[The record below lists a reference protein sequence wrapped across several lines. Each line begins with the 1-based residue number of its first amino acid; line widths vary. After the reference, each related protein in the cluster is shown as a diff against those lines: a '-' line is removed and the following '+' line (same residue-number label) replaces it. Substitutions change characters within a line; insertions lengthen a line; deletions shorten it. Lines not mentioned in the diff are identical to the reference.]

1 MSKKNY
7 LSQHK
12 KSVKNNAS
20 NENKYNLIINQT
32 NTYNQ
37 DNSINILLDGTFSYL
52 NTYSYQPKIKEY
64 KQINTEPK
72 DIEKHNSKYIKIED
86 KILEDEASQ
95 KSTNKI
101 DYRYMKKYPINKII
115 EEQAK
120 KNLDKNKESKLFW
133 FAAYGKLMKTKNL
146 MKILN
151 FYNYGRKKVLYDNI
165 SIKEKSIKID
175 DYETFFQKGSNK
187 LYIKYS
193 QGNYIYAK
201 LYLLTLKEISLIFKY
216 MNRTECEI
224 EYDKLNYFQKKGSY
238 HRMDDKKNKFIFPY
252 GLIYYLGDYMNTKI
266 FTFSNMIAIDND
278 YSLDDIKYEL
288 PKSKKIVK
296 LIKIINR
303 SFPDLSVDEIINY
316 LIPEKKYINS
326 FSKISEIKNILFFNK
341 KFNQSRI
348 ILSSMVKDTIKG
360 IPIPTTQSILS
371 SFCPETID
379 NQIRNIDLFKN
390 ISFPI
395 SSFKDEYNM
404 QIINSTEIEN
414 ENKNTFINDM
424 NVNKELTIKKDLKYL
439 DKSRNVKNIKSSK
452 HSRKNLKKQI
462 TSVKKEKK
470 NFRENKKDN
479 KFSKSEKTLY
489 KNNFNSTKKKKRI
502 RISKDN
508 FILNNSNICNSFK
521 YSGSKQQNYILNN
534 SSEINNN
541 C

>member
-12 KSVKNNAS
+12 KSVKNNS
-20 NENKYNLIINQT
+20 NNENKYNLIINQT

-72 DIEKHNSKYIKIED
+72 DTEKNNSKYIKIED
-86 KILEDEASQ
+86 EISEDEASQ

-115 EEQAK
+115 EEK
-120 KNLDKNKESKLFW
+120 IKINFMKNKESKLFW

-151 FYNYGRKKVLYDNI
+151 FYNYGRKKVLYSNI

-187 LYIKYS
+187 IYIKYS
-193 QGNYIYAK
+193 KGNYIYAK

-224 EYDKLNYFQKKGSY
+224 KYDKLNYLQKKGSY
-238 HRMDDKKNKFIFPY
+238 LRIDDKKNKFIFPY

-266 FTFSNMIAIDND
+266 FTFSNLLSIDND
-278 YSLDDIKYEL
+278 YRIDDIKYEL

-326 FSKISEIKNILFFNK
+326 FSKIGEIKNILFFNK
-341 KFNQSRI
+341 KLNQSRI

-360 IPIPTTQSILS
+360 IPIPTAQSILS
-371 SFCPETID
+371 SFSPETID

-395 SSFKDEYNM
+395 QSFKDEYN
-404 QIINSTEIEN
+404 QIINTNEN
-414 ENKNTFINDM
+414 ENENENTFNNDI
-424 NVNKELTIKKDLKYL
+424 NVNKELTIKKDLKDLNKY
-439 DKSRNVKNIKSSK
+439 KNIKSNKYSK
-452 HSRKNLKKQI
+452 KNLKKQI

-470 NFRENKKDN
+470 KHNDNKKDN
-479 KFSKSEKTLY
+479 KFSRSEKALN
-489 KNNFNSTKKKKRI
+489 KSNFNSTKKKNRI

-521 YSGSKQQNYILNN
+521 YSGSKNKNYILNN
-534 SSEINNN
+534 SSEFNN